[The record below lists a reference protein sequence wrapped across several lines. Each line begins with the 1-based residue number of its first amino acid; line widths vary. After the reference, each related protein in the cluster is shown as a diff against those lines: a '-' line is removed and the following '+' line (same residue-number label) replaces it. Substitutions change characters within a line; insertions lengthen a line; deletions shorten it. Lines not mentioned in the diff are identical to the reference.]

1 MCKSLPGE
9 HRVKDISGGRKGIVR
24 DTDVQIVGSVHEA
37 AVAWGD
43 RRVWFDRKVK
53 YGGREVPPGPYIR
66 AWMFPSGERGATEE
80 FLSREVKCLHLEPSQ

>member
-1 MCKSLPGE
+1 MCKSLPDE
-9 HRVKDISGGRKGIVR
+9 HGVKDISGGRKGIVR
-24 DTDVQIVGSVHEA
+24 DTDVQIVGFVHEA

-43 RRVWFDRKVK
+43 WHVWFDRKVK
-53 YGGREVPPGPYIR
+53 YGGREVPPRLYKR